1 MATPIRKKRNFKAL
15 QLSSPSSPVSPIVV
29 APPEPVPAPAPAP
42 APTAA
47 PAPSVAPLMP
57 TRQAPAPGGK
67 RRPPPMTLKAPKIP
81 TNPAPVET
89 GGQLLTVVSG
99 SSSAPNTASP
109 MGSTRRSTYATLS
122 NTLANLDI
130 NAETK
135 YDLRNEDLKEMQ
147 ELGQGNGGSV
157 KKVRAHPHRHY
168 NGEKGPCS
176 LLPTAFDDADRCQV
190 VLIDAK
196 PAVRKQIL
204 RELQIMHNCHS
215 KYIISFYGA
224 YLADPNICICMEFMD
239 KGSLDGIYKK
249 IGAIDIDIVGKVAL
263 AVLEGLTYLYDV
275 HRIIH
280 RDIKPSNIL
289 CNSQGDIKICDFG
302 VSGELINSIADT
314 FVGTSTYMSP
324 ERIQGAQYTVKSD
337 VWSLGISLIE
347 LALGRFP
354 FSESDDDSDSDL
366 SEFENTLSPA
376 RPGSMGSIAALS
388 LPQSRK
394 DRKSAAAKKDRRKS
408 KGVSLQG
415 GGMTMSILELL
426 QHIVNEP
433 APRLTPEGSYAKG
446 FIGTSTR
453 IPSSNHEW
461 IKHAKR
467 SKIDVEEWAN
477 TF

>member
-1 MATPIRKKRNFKAL
+1 MI
-15 QLSSPSSPVSPIVV
+15 I
-29 APPEPVPAPAPAP
+29 
-42 APTAA
+42 
-47 PAPSVAPLMP
+47 
-57 TRQAPAPGGK
+57 
-67 RRPPPMTLKAPKIP
+67 KAPKISS
-81 TNPAPVET
+81 NNGSVSAVEQD
-89 GGQLLTVVSG
+89 GNLLTVTS
-99 SSSAPNTASP
+99 TASTAP
-109 MGSTRRSTYATLS
+109 HSASPVLRRNTYHATLS
-122 NTLANLDI
+122 TTLANLDM
-130 NAETK
+130 NAEIK
-135 YDLRNEDLKEMQ
+135 FDLKDADLKELQ

-157 KKVRAHPHRHY
+157 KKVEHV
-168 NGEKGPCS
+168 
-176 LLPTAFDDADRCQV
+176 PTKTLMAKKI

-204 RELQIMHNCHS
+204 RELHIMHDCHS

-224 YLADPNICICMEFMD
+224 YLADPNICICMEFAD
-239 KGSLDGIYKK
+239 KGSLDAIYKK
-249 IGAIDIDIVGKVAL
+249 IGPIDIDVVGQVAL

-289 CNSQGDIKICDFG
+289 FNSRGEIKICDFG

-354 FSESDDDSDSDL
+354 FSESTSDDSDS
-366 SEFENTLSPA
+366 EYEGTLSPA
-376 RPGSMGSIAALS
+376 RPGSISLS
-388 LPQSRK
+388 GLPPAKIKRNT
-394 DRKSAAAKKDRRKS
+394 AKKDKRKS

-433 APRLTPEGSYAKG
+433 APRLTPEGRYPKEAES
-446 FIGTSTR
+446 FIDSCLLKDPDARKT
-453 IPSSNHEW
+453 PKDLMNDAW
-461 IKHAKR
+461 IEQAR
-467 SKIDVEEWAN
+467 NATINLEDWAN

>member
-15 QLSSPSSPVSPIVV
+15 QLTPTAIPQASPTE
-29 APPEPVPAPAPAP
+29 PEPVATRQAP

-47 PAPSVAPLMP
+47 
-57 TRQAPAPGGK
+57 TGGPGGK
-67 RRPPPMTLKAPKIP
+67 KRPPPMTLKAPKIP
-81 TNPAPVET
+81 TSTASTNGEDNN
-89 GGQLLTVVSG
+89 LLTVVNG
-99 SSSAPNTASP
+99 PSSAPNTASP
-109 MGSTRRSTYATLS
+109 AATSKRNTYHTALS
-122 NTLANLDI
+122 NTIANLDL
-130 NAETK
+130 NAEVHF
-135 YDLRNEDLKEMQ
+135 DLRNEDLKDLH

-157 KKVRAHPHRHY
+157 KRVEHV
-168 NGEKGPCS
+168 
-176 LLPTAFDDADRCQV
+176 PTGTHMAKKI

-196 PAVRKQIL
+196 PSVRKQIL
-204 RELQIMHNCHS
+204 RELQIMHDCRS
-215 KYIISFYGA
+215 RYIISFYGA
-224 YLADPNICICMEFMD
+224 FLADPNICICMEFMD

-249 IGAIDIDIVGKVAL
+249 IGAIEIDIVGMVAL

-289 CNSQGDIKICDFG
+289 CNSGGEIKICDFG

-347 LALGRFP
+347 LALGHFP
-354 FSESDDDSDSDL
+354 FAESSDDDSDLSDL
-366 SEFENTLSPA
+366 EDFESTLSPA

-388 LPQSRK
+388 LTPSSLPPSK
-394 DRKSAAAKKDRRKS
+394 KKSKASHADKAKKDKRKS

-433 APRLTPEGSYAKG
+433 APKLTPEGRFPNYAVNFVDSCLLKDPDARM
-446 FIGTSTR
+446 T
-453 IPSSNHEW
+453 PKELLKHEW
-461 IKHAKR
+461 IDLTR
-467 SKIDVEEWAN
+467 SATVDVEAWAN

>member
-15 QLSSPSSPVSPIVV
+15 QLDVSQ
-29 APPEPVPAPAPAP
+29 PPPDPQPQLKPVPTRLAPAA
-42 APTAA
+42 
-47 PAPSVAPLMP
+47 
-57 TRQAPAPGGK
+57 GGK
-67 RRPPPMTLKAPKIP
+67 KRPPPMTLKSTKAEPSSHAAGAADGDNGLLSV
-81 TNPAPVET
+81 TNGPI
-89 GGQLLTVVSG
+89 
-99 SSSAPNTASP
+99 SAPASAQR
-109 MGSTRRSTYATLS
+109 TTYHTTLS
-122 NTLANLDI
+122 NTLANLDM

-135 YDLRNEDLKEMQ
+135 YDLRDEDLKDLN

-157 KKVRAHPHRHY
+157 KKVEHV
-168 NGEKGPCS
+168 
-176 LLPTAFDDADRCQV
+176 PTHTIMAKKI

-196 PAVRKQIL
+196 PSVRKQIL
-204 RELQIMHNCHS
+204 RELQIMHDCHS
-215 KYIISFYGA
+215 EYIISFYGA
-224 YLADPNICICMEFMD
+224 FLSDPNICICMEFMD
-239 KGSLDGIYKK
+239 KGSLDGIYKR
-249 IGAIDIDIVGKVAL
+249 IGAIDVDVVAKVAL

-280 RDIKPSNIL
+280 RG
-289 CNSQGDIKICDFG
+289 QIKICDFG

-354 FSESDDDSDSDL
+354 FSDSSSDDDSDLSD
-366 SEFENTLSPA
+366 FEGTLSPS
-376 RPGSMGSIAALS
+376 RPMPLGR
-388 LPQSRK
+388 LPQRSK
-394 DRKSAAAKKDRRKS
+394 TKEDSKEAKKNKRKS

-433 APRLTPEGSYAKG
+433 APRLTPEGRFPNMAESFVDGCLLKDPDLRR
-446 FIGTSTR
+446 T
-453 IPSSNHEW
+453 PKDLLQHEW
-461 IKHAKR
+461 IVHAKT
-467 SKIDVEEWAN
+467 STFDLEDWAS